1 MKNFD
6 AVRYIYPNAEFS
18 MINDDVSMIT
28 WVGEEFP
35 IPTQKKLNDAI
46 KALEDK
52 QAQDLSD
59 KEAAKNSALTKLQA
73 LGLTESEA
81 KAIAGA

>member
-1 MKNFD
+1 MKNFN
-6 AVRYIYPNAEFS
+6 AIRYIYPNAEFS

-35 IPTQKKLNDAI
+35 IPTAKQLKDAI
-46 KALEDK
+46 KAIEDK
-52 QAQDLSD
+52 EAQDLAD
-59 KEAAKNSALTKLQA
+59 KEAAKNSALIKLQS
-73 LGLTESEA
+73 LGLTEDEA